1 MVIVGGTFI
10 VNPEEREAFLRS
22 RHDSMGA
29 SRAEAGCLEYT
40 FSADP
45 LDPSRVLLF
54 ERWADQGSLDQHL
67 VGLMSAAPSE
77 TPSVN
82 PISASVVMY
91 DVAGE
96 RTLM

>member
-1 MVIVGGTFI
+1 VVIVGGTFM
-10 VNPEEREAFLRS
+10 VKPEEREAFLAS
-22 RHDSMGA
+22 RHESMRA
-29 SRAEAGCLEYT
+29 SRAEGGCLEYA

-54 ERWADQGSLDQHL
+54 ERWADQASLDQHL
-67 VGLMSAAPSE
+67 VGLMSAPPSNA
-77 TPSVN
+77 PSVN
-82 PISASVVMY
+82 PTSASVVMY